1 MIPKYDHICTTL
13 RAIIELIARRLTKP
27 FLLLAASAIP
37 LFALVSTNA
46 TEMPKIDPVALSSPP
61 GPTALSAPAENLR
74 GDPGND
80 STTTYVIGDHL
91 KIAFF
96 ERTDNGNDAIP
107 MHPASVEYVERV
119 ELSGEYLVQE
129 NGCVFLPLLGSLAV
143 AAQTPQ
149 QVQDHLIALYKMSM
163 GRNAKVSIVLT
174 EREPIY
180 IVGSIKKPGTY
191 RYTPGMTVMHA
202 VALSDGLEGLNS
214 DFSKAAESI
223 REQERLERSAQHLKI
238 LLARQAVFIAERE
251 SRQPVAPKR
260 LVGLTGDAAA
270 QTLISKLVDEYHT
283 AVAGREAQKN
293 ALEATIDAA
302 TKELEILRG
311 RMTHIEASLKNRSE
325 HFDTLNS
332 MQQRGSLSENT
343 MYQARNELS
352 DVQERGDGVKLS
364 IAQTEEKLSQAQHDK
379 MKLEMDNKIELNN
392 ELTTIENEIAEENLT
407 LLSGERLL
415 SAVGSPG
422 HESALT
428 PNNVSFIIN
437 RRTAH
442 GIQRLTVDAMSLLQ
456 AGDLLE
462 INPLQSTGAALA
474 DRL

>member
-1 MIPKYDHICTTL
+1 MISKYDHICTAL

-37 LFALVSTNA
+37 FFAVVSTNA
-46 TEMPKIDPVALSSPP
+46 TEIPKTDPVALSSPP

-80 STTTYVIGDHL
+80 NTTTYVIGDHL

-96 ERTDNGNDAIP
+96 ERTDNGDDAIP

-119 ELSGEYLVQE
+119 ELSGEYIVQE

-149 QVQDHLIALYKMSM
+149 QVQDHLTALYKKSM
-163 GRNAKVSIVLT
+163 GRSAKVSIVLT

-180 IVGSIKKPGTY
+180 IVGSITKPGTY

-202 VALSDGLEGLNS
+202 VALSDGLESINS

-223 REQERLERSAQHLKI
+223 REQESLEKSAQHLKI
-238 LLARQAVFIAERE
+238 LLARQAVFLAERE
-251 SRQPVAPKR
+251 SKQPVVPKR
-260 LVGLTGDAAA
+260 PVELTGETAA
-270 QTLISKLVDEYHT
+270 QILISKLVNERHT
-283 AVAGREAQKN
+283 AVAGREAQMN

-302 TKELEILRG
+302 MKELEVLRG
-311 RMTHIEASLKNRSE
+311 RMTHIEASIKNRSE
-325 HFDTLNS
+325 HFTNLNS
-332 MQQRGSLSENT
+332 MQQRGALSESA

-352 DVQERGDGVKLS
+352 DVEEREDGVKLS

-379 MKLEMDNKIELNN
+379 MKLEMDSKIELNN
-392 ELTTIENEIAEENLT
+392 ELTTIENEIADENLT
-407 LLSGERLL
+407 LLFGERLL
-415 SAVGSPG
+415 GAVGNPG

-428 PNNVSFIIN
+428 PHNVSFIIN

-442 GIQRLTVDAMSLLQ
+442 GIQRITADAMSLLQ

-462 INPLQSTGAALA
+462 INPLHTPAALA
-474 DRL
+474 DKP